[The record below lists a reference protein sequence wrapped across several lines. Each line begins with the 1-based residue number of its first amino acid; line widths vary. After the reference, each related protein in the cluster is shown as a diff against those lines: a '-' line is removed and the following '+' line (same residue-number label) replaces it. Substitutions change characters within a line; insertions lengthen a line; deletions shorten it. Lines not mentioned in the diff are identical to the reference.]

1 MTVTQSIRFGLYRWS
16 ADSDQILRQHMDV
29 SHGQIEGFAAKM
41 LSGPTLPSVGSAEY
55 ARTFFLNTSNNKI
68 YYYTAEDNTGS
79 WTVIETDVILV
90 TLADNKGDILVATGP
105 DAWDILPIGEVNQV
119 LTVLDNEGNVGW
131 TTLLTTK
138 GDLLTLDG
146 TDLTRLPV
154 GLNAYILT
162 ADSSTLTG
170 LRWSLVNTDSIQD
183 AAITTSKFMSGAVI
197 ESKIDVGAVISS
209 DVADLNATTVKFADS
224 SVTENKF
231 LTSSVITSK
240 IANEGIT
247 EVKIGDG
254 AVTVTRFAPSSVTAQ
269 KILNS
274 AVINSKINN
283 AAVTTAKLATSS
295 VSTAKINDNSVLSI
309 GIADNAVVASKI
321 LNNSVTT
328 SRVADN
334 SIFGASIA
342 DLNVTTPK
350 IQDLTVSTLQLAP
363 AGVVTGKLNDLA
375 VTTSK
380 IPDLG
385 VIGSKIASSAV
396 IESKIVDSNVTTSK
410 VADNSVNA
418 AVFRQSTGL
427 SIVGN
432 ASSTTSN
439 GADIIASTNH
449 GVFQRLSNAAGFSP
463 LATGSIADNAITTPK
478 IVDLAVVDVDI
489 ASNAA
494 IGLTKLANGTL
505 PSTIT
510 TATDNYLPR
519 SANIVKLNNNQNT
532 DGVGVWLPYTP
543 SLYFDLMNTSPNFP
557 GATVGS
563 SYYTVNYAKYMKLN
577 GLVLA
582 KVRMTLNSNW
592 DSLYGSPSAG
602 KTLSIGLPFTP
613 LTPDETV
620 IGAGYFLNIN
630 DARYQPQVEVCSF
643 SNPAVAYFIAFF
655 PHEQFFDN
663 DGFFPDWTYNDLRYR
678 NYVNPQQGD
687 VISMNVQY
695 AATP

>member
-1 MTVTQSIRFGLYRWS
+1 
-16 ADSDQILRQHMDV
+16 MDV

-41 LSGPTLPSVGSAEY
+41 LAGSTLPSVGSAEY

-119 LTVLDNEGNVGW
+119 LTVLDNDGNVGW

-170 LRWSLVNTDSIQD
+170 LRWSLVNTASIQD
-183 AAITTSKFMSGAVI
+183 AAITTSKFMSSSVI

-209 DVADLNATTVKFADS
+209 DVAELNATTIKFADA

-283 AAVTTAKLATSS
+283 AAVTTAKLAASS
-295 VSTAKINDNSVLSI
+295 VSTVKINDNSVLSI
-309 GIADNAVVASKI
+309 GIADNAVVTSKI
-321 LNNSVTT
+321 LDDAVTT

-363 AGVVTGKLNDLA
+363 AGVVTGKINDLA
-375 VTTSK
+375 VVTSK
-380 IPDLG
+380 IPDLS
-385 VIGSKIASSAV
+385 VIGSKIISSAV
-396 IESKIVDSNVTTSK
+396 VESKIAGSNITTSK
-410 VADNSVNA
+410 VADNSVD
-418 AVFRQSTGL
+418 AVAFRQSAGL

-439 GADIIASTNH
+439 GADIVASTNH

-519 SANIVKLNNNQNT
+519 SANIVKLNNNQNA
-532 DGVGVWLPYTP
+532 DGVGVWLPYSP
-543 SLYFDLMNTSPNFP
+543 SLYFDVMDFDIGPNPPAFP
-557 GATVGS
+557 GEIVSS

-582 KVRMTLNSNW
+582 KVRITLNSNW
-592 DSLYGSPSAG
+592 GSLYGTPSFG
-602 KTLSIGLPFTP
+602 TTLSIGLPFTP

-630 DARYQPQVEVCSF
+630 AARFQPKVEVCSF
-643 SNPAVAYFIAFF
+643 SNPALAYFMAFF
-655 PHEQFFDN
+655 PDAAFFD
-663 DGFFPDWTYNDLRYR
+663 DDYRFFISWTYGGQRYR
-678 NYVNPQQGD
+678 NYVELQQGD